1 MLRVIRVYHIDGD
14 SKVVFVVMAS
24 QVART
29 ISNMQQ
35 QIQQH
40 QRQLAQA
47 LLMKQQQQQPPP
59 SHSGLHPS
67 GAKSTLDSFPG
78 HPQAPGFPDMQTKE
92 PQSSPNTYSPY
103 SLGEECLKS
112 SFEAVAPYD
121 WHRLRWERVCVRSW
135 NEPKHECK
143 LYGGGRSGDEGAPP
157 ASVPPVTVD
166 SPSLHGKPFRKF
178 LSSRAQPGQAW

>member
-1 MLRVIRVYHIDGD
+1 MG
-14 SKVVFVVMAS
+14 S

-67 GAKSTLDSFPG
+67 GAKSTMDSFPG

-103 SLGEECLKS
+103 SLGE
-112 SFEAVAPYD
+112 
-121 WHRLRWERVCVRSW
+121 
-135 NEPKHECK
+135 KH
-143 LYGGGRSGDEGAPP
+143 S
-157 ASVPPVTVD
+157 
-166 SPSLHGKPFRKF
+166 
-178 LSSRAQPGQAW
+178 

>member
-1 MLRVIRVYHIDGD
+1 MV
-14 SKVVFVVMAS
+14 S

-59 SHSGLHPS
+59 SHSGLHPN
-67 GAKSTLDSFPG
+67 GAKSTMDSFPG

-103 SLGEECLKS
+103 SLGEDHLNVNY
-112 SFEAVAPYD
+112 AVYWYMCMVTLPFCYGVA
-121 WHRLRWERVCVRSW
+121 VCSW
-135 NEPKHECK
+135 NESKHECK
-143 LYGGGRSGDEGAPP
+143 LYGGGRSGNEGTPP
-157 ASVPPVTVD
+157 ASVAPVTVD
-166 SPSLHGKPFRKF
+166 SSSLHGKPFRKF
-178 LSSRAQPGQAW
+178 LSSRAQPGQARYGNKQNPG

>member
-1 MLRVIRVYHIDGD
+1 MVLVLHSSCIERD
-14 SKVVFVVMAS
+14 SKVVSVVMAS

-67 GAKSTLDSFPG
+67 GAKSSLDSFPG

-92 PQSSPNTYSPY
+92 PQSSPNTYSSY
-103 SLGEECLKS
+103 SLGEEHLKV
-112 SFEAVAPYD
+112 SFE
-121 WHRLRWERVCVRSW
+121 
-135 NEPKHECK
+135 
-143 LYGGGRSGDEGAPP
+143 
-157 ASVPPVTVD
+157 
-166 SPSLHGKPFRKF
+166 
-178 LSSRAQPGQAW
+178 

>member
-1 MLRVIRVYHIDGD
+1 
-14 SKVVFVVMAS
+14 MAS

-103 SLGEECLKS
+103 SLGEDCLKS
-112 SFEAVAPYD
+112 SFEAITPYVL
-121 WHRLRWERVCVRSW
+121 HCLRWEHMCLQL
-135 NEPKHECK
+135 E
-143 LYGGGRSGDEGAPP
+143 
-157 ASVPPVTVD
+157 
-166 SPSLHGKPFRKF
+166 
-178 LSSRAQPGQAW
+178 